1 MSGVPLSQSDVNSLR
16 HHFTEKLS
24 MRRTEVS
31 QKAVDTA
38 FSRLYAAKSHTI
50 VNTMNEMRAIE
61 LDAPNVLQCQPST
74 LPDNPSEGVGSL
86 ATVTIHDNNWERDHA
101 LDKVY
106 VKVAMPIPG
115 DIHQTSKLFNAV
127 TTALLRQSSA
137 WAHANNLREA
147 IYNDVFSAKSACP
160 AGWVTSDDGMSVSK
174 HTASGLTITCAL
186 LHTTLSDGQIH
197 GKTESDQRFAQRVLC
212 QGVIHSYS
220 QQPMVFTA
228 RLKNDSTVL
237 SATVYPCSKQAAGLL
252 MGTLHTSGFARP
264 LQSCGVIE
272 AVTLNVHPQ
281 WGVHEADAATLMV
294 PHVRRHADAVSSM
307 FVKNGI
313 MQAVLGASVP
323 VFAVTDLCDLD
334 EVLLAEQH
342 AYLKSKL
349 EPHQLQAAAGI
360 WNYIRG
366 ISTTQKPATPAAPT
380 AVAETAAVASEPAVE
395 EPEPE
400 PAVEEPEPEPA
411 VEEPEQEPDVE
422 EPEQEPNVE
431 EPEQEPAVEE
441 PEQEPVAE
449 EPEQEPAVE
458 EHAVKTKPHQHHVVP
473 TPAVKAKPHQHHVVP
488 TPAVKAK
495 PHQHH
500 VVPEPVV
507 KSHQHHVV
515 PHTAVTAMNAPA
527 LSLVCVAGTT
537 DCFKQDSSHTSM
549 VVHTRS
555 MLEARFTHNGQDFT
569 INSPLVVSMYGTYY
583 HR

>member
-1 MSGVPLSQSDVNSLR
+1 VRSWVYNEARYITRQGNHVYMSGVPLSQSDVNSLR

-61 LDAPNVLQCQPST
+61 LDAPNVLQCQPPST
-74 LPDNPSEGVGSL
+74 LPDKPSEGVGSL
-86 ATVTIHDNNWERDHA
+86 AIVMIHDNSSGRDRA
-101 LDKVY
+101 AENVY
-106 VKVAMPIPG
+106 VKVAIPIPG
-115 DIHQTSKLFNAV
+115 DVHQAPNLFNAV

-137 WAHANNLREA
+137 WKKHAKALQSA
-147 IYNDVFSAKSACP
+147 IYADVFSAKPACP
-160 AGWVTSDDGMSVSK
+160 AGWVTSDDGMSVSR
-174 HTASGLTITCAL
+174 HTASGLTFTCAL
-186 LHTTLSDGQIH
+186 LHTTQSDGQIH
-197 GKTESDQRFAQRVLC
+197 SKTESDQRFAQRVLC
-212 QGVIHSYS
+212 QGVTHSYS

-228 RLKNDSTVL
+228 RLKNDLTVL
-237 SATVYPCSKQAAGLL
+237 SAKVYPCSKQAAGLL

-264 LQSCGVIE
+264 LRSCGVIE
-272 AVTLNVHPQ
+272 TVTLTVHPQ

-349 EPHQLQAAAGI
+349 EPHQLQTAAGI
-360 WNYIRG
+360 WNFIRG

-380 AVAETAAVASEPAVE
+380 ETAVVEPEPEPAVE

-411 VEEPEQEPDVE
+411 VEEPEQEP
-422 EPEQEPNVE
+422 
-431 EPEQEPAVEE
+431 
-441 PEQEPVAE
+441 
-449 EPEQEPAVE
+449 AVE

-473 TPAVKAKPHQHHVVP
+473 PPAVEEHAVKTKPPQHHVVPTPVVKAKPHQHHVVP
-488 TPAVKAK
+488 N
-495 PHQHH
+495 
-500 VVPEPVV
+500 
-507 KSHQHHVV
+507 
-515 PHTAVTAMNAPA
+515 TAVTAMNAAPA

>member
-1 MSGVPLSQSDVNSLR
+1 M
-16 HHFTEKLS
+16 
-24 MRRTEVS
+24 
-31 QKAVDTA
+31 KAVDTA

-50 VNTMNEMRAIE
+50 VNTMNEMRTIE
-61 LDAPNVLQCQPST
+61 LDAPNVLQRQPST
-74 LPDNPSEGVGSL
+74 PPDNPSEGVGSL
-86 ATVTIHDNNWERDHA
+86 AIVMIHDNSSERDHA
-101 LDKVY
+101 SDKVH

-127 TTALLRQSSA
+127 TTAPLRQSSV
-137 WAHANNLREA
+137 WKHANKLRSA
-147 IYNDVFSAKSACP
+147 IYADVFSAKPACP

-186 LHTTLSDGQIH
+186 LHTTPSDGQIH
-197 GKTESDQRFAQRVLC
+197 SKTESDQRFAQRVLC
-212 QGVIHSYS
+212 QGVTHSYS

-237 SATVYPCSKQAAGLL
+237 SAKVYPCSKQAAGLL

-264 LQSCGVIE
+264 LRSCGVIE
-272 AVTLNVHPQ
+272 TVTLNVHPQ

-334 EVLLAEQH
+334 EVLLTEQH

-349 EPHQLQAAAGI
+349 EPHQLQTAAGI

-366 ISTTQKPATPAAPT
+366 IPTTQNPATPAAPT
-380 AVAETAAVASEPAVE
+380 AVAETAAVASVDTPSTEPEPAVEEPEPEPAIE

-400 PAVEEPEPEPA
+400 PAVEEPEPEPDVEEPEPEPE
-411 VEEPEQEPDVE
+411 VEEPEQAPDV
-422 EPEQEPNVE
+422 
-431 EPEQEPAVEE
+431 
-441 PEQEPVAE
+441 E

-458 EHAVKTKPHQHHVVP
+458 EHAVKTKPHQHHMVP
-473 TPAVKAKPHQHHVVP
+473 K
-488 TPAVKAK
+488 PAVKAK

-500 VVPEPVV
+500 VVPEPAVKAKPHQHHAVPEPMV

-515 PHTAVTAMNAPA
+515 PHPAVTAEPHQHHVAMNAPA

-537 DCFKQDSSHTSM
+537 DCFKQDSAHTSM